1 MKLFQLINELNGRN
15 IELSICEDGRLRVA
29 PIEKAKDLLDE
40 IKFRKTDVIFW
51 LKGKYDHTSAENVAE
66 FVRLC
71 GDVYWSDVSDR
82 FTVAAIKRAKSDRLV
97 VEQVNGWFRLP
108 CECEVNVEPYRR
120 RKVA

>member
-1 MKLFQLINELNGRN
+1 MKLYQLVSEIKGRC
-15 IELSICEDGRLRVA
+15 LSVDIMPDGRLREA

-51 LKGKYDHTSAENVAE
+51 LKGKYDPASAENVAE

-71 GDVYWSDVSDR
+71 GDVYWSDISDR
-82 FTVAAIKRAKSDRLV
+82 FTVAAIKKAKSDRLV

-108 CECEVNVEPYRR
+108 YECEVNVEPYRR